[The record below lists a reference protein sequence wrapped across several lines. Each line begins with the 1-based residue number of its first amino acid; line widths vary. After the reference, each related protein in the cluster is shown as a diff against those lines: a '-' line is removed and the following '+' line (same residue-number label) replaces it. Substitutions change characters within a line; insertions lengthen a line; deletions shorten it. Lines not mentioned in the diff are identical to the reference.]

1 MKVTRRTG
9 SLVIVLVIFAAIV
22 LGTALAAIAIDKSE
36 IPMLQ
41 QHAAEAAVTADGYTH
56 GSNIGR
62 ATSGTAISTA
72 GDLRNA
78 LNGSGTYYL
87 TSDITLNASQSFVSN
102 TTFSGTLYGNGHTV
116 TVTGPLSSSS
126 SLKSGIANGTAIGGL
141 VGTLTGRIYDLN
153 VAMANGTSA
162 AFLSANGNIEMKVGL
177 IAGILDG
184 GTGSTH
190 GAIIENCT
198 VTIPSGSK
206 LAGLSYTSTGYEKHN
221 GANIGAI
228 AGNAN
233 SSFTIRNVTVT
244 NNGHILAGRGTSTSS
259 SNSYSLDMGFSSMLV
274 GLIWNDNANY
284 QQDIDNII
292 AKGSG
297 TVEGYVVS
305 ILGATYVASGS
316 TIYPLSINNYYNQF
330 IGIYSYGNDG
340 GWPTS
345 RAFVSYTLFKW
356 HSNDGSTL
364 TNYYHSSGTNQS
376 MMSSGYYVAPTNSI
390 TVSSNEYTV
399 GFDPKATDTL
409 NSLVVVAPVDNGGAN
424 YSATITGASNNS
436 YSDGHYAFNS
446 AGNTVVFRNLP
457 TAASNWSSG
466 GNFTCDIN
474 ITQDQIEVPT
484 YDTLTKWEHGYV
496 TSKTT
501 SGTPINNGTEFENI
515 FRPNGSLNQSGTYY
529 LNNDIAITGFTG
541 KTFGGTLDGNGRT
554 IFITGTHTGM
564 TGPHIGG
571 LVGTLSGTIKNVRVV
586 LMLPNNT
593 QVTCTNGKGG
603 DDFVIGFGGV
613 VGKIN
618 GGTVENVNVVIPS
631 GYTFSAGW
639 SGNGSDV
646 GVGGIAGSMIGSGTV
661 TNCTVQVDGDIRASS
676 GWPFASGIVGATGKE
691 QSYSDYPFRFTNIIL
706 KGIGTI
712 GGTTG
717 SGNDTQ
723 PTFAAAITITPP
735 ITGKTISI
743 DGFIYNMTGENGPT
757 WGSGGGAGSGYGKV
771 SSWGYVCQNNDN
783 GRPTAG
789 VGLSA
794 DGKISYS
801 NIYDMGSLMYDTV
814 AENGFTSGGDLIW
827 YDTTNHDGNVYYN
840 MTRTAEIKSTV
851 ADSTIPVTPYFPAS
865 ANGDLVLVA
874 GDGNDSFT
882 TPVAYDNGT
891 SSVVSEAVTV
901 AVGEESITYQ
911 VVTVAKNSITAG
923 STVTL
928 SEVITPAKPID
939 DLNQWE
945 NGYVASPR
953 TGNVSTAA
961 DLTTAIGENRDII
974 LSKDI
979 RDFTGFA
986 HTGTYTGILDGNGH
1000 TIYIVRDG
1008 GASGTNIG
1016 GLFSTLTGTVKNLRL
1031 VITTG
1036 ADRSNTKYLGGIAGA
1051 LDESAIVENVFVAIP
1066 AGVNLVTTRSGRD
1079 VGGVGG
1085 IAGGLINGSGDAV
1098 SISNTTVELQGT
1110 LKATA
1115 YWTFVGGFVGHLNG
1129 VSGTDKGA
1137 INYTNTTFKGKG
1149 LLDGVANSGE
1159 GVHTAAL
1166 GIVGGNVSAV
1176 KVDGVI
1182 NSFNGTLSSG
1192 RSAYAILVRNNLSL
1206 TLGNGIT
1213 LTNVYTSGT
1222 VTTYN
1227 GEMTYGKPV
1236 NPSDGIKVISTT
1248 VSGDS
1253 IPVTPYFPA
1262 SSNGNLVLVAGNGSE
1277 SVTTPLAYNN
1287 GTDSFVSE
1295 AVTVGSAK
1303 YQVVTVAKENV
1314 TTDPVS
1320 LEIAAVNDPVIATP
1334 SEDLVYKGQ
1343 NGIDVT
1349 IGTLKYGSDVLELG
1363 KDYTITIAAV
1373 AGGSVM
1379 DNKPVNA
1386 GEYTL
1391 TVTLTNH
1398 KFADDS
1404 TEKVLNFIVSPKA
1417 VTVTVT
1423 APDHVYDGS
1432 DQIDLEGVIDEGDVF
1447 EGDNVSL
1454 VLPKGIAR
1462 ISDVEQNINVTVD
1475 TITLSGTDA
1484 ANYTIANQ
1492 PGTVTVNIIAK
1503 ELTFTAGTKSF
1514 LFADADTTRTAI
1526 TDQNLTAGN
1535 TYSVNVTGFVEADPP
1550 EDKAYTL
1557 TVADPSYITERTA
1570 NGDGSKFLTV
1580 GTYTVKLSPA
1590 SGNYTF
1596 GSNNT
1601 FTFEVTKNENA
1612 NTWITEYAR
1621 EGWTYYNTA
1630 SEETTPIAKFGTPK
1644 ITYSRVST
1652 PNESITFDPNADFA
1666 SNTPVGTYRA
1676 TVKVDGDGTNYGD
1689 LIETYDFTVSP
1700 LDVTVELSAADT
1712 VYDGQPYEASNISI
1726 TLTATV
1732 NGNANTYTSKDNP
1745 DDVSTLL
1752 GSYSWQY
1759 SKEGDSAKSDGLPT
1773 DAGTYTI
1780 YLYNFSNNNVNVTGT
1795 LNCTATIAKA
1805 EVTFRAEIEGDA
1817 KLVYGTV
1824 PEDFN
1829 SLVNV
1834 TASGG
1839 INLDADGW
1847 SYTVTAATAAGDYT
1861 AATNAGTTVT
1871 LTVTITMTDP
1881 NHSAVQPTE
1890 QLRLEIQKA
1899 DIGEISVT
1907 NFGEVTIGF
1916 TSYKG
1921 FVYGQAKTLE
1931 FNNIPADLTVTP
1943 VYTYAVK
1950 DGEAIDKFD
1959 ILTADSGIYTVTVSI
1974 TDDDNYNNKTE
1985 TIEFAI
1991 AQANRSVT
1999 VKIDGDGW
2007 TYGDKIDIADKLVI
2021 EGIQESDVASVKYSG
2036 TTNADTNNSYG
2047 PTEDVPTE
2055 AGKYT
2060 VTVKWDETTNYTAG
2074 EAVSKEFI
2082 IKRAT
2087 GFANI
2092 SVNGTPYKE
2101 EVTAYYTGSAQPFK
2115 VTVEGHVGGAIKING
2130 TSSSTMDYNLK
2141 DAGTPTV
2148 VEVTV
2153 AQTANYDEATATAY
2167 IEILPAVIQS
2177 VTLETTKFAFG
2188 TLNTENANGTLNTEN
2203 ANATTAYGKAEVAFV
2218 EGKGGG
2224 TPAFTYSLSYNNTVP
2239 GNDKKDYI
2247 VVGKYNL
2254 NLTLTSDNFVFDVDG
2269 DTSTTAVTV
2278 QVTKGKNTWTSQ
2290 DEIDDYPFGFEG
2302 KPVKGTAKFGT
2313 AAVTYYREGKAIEF
2327 NFDPRAQDA
2336 GTYTAVVSVSANDN
2350 YDGISYEYTFAVLKH
2365 GLNITITKLTI
2376 KGTEVSGSADGFTVT
2391 YAPEMGLS
2399 AEVSVGS
2406 AEKGYNGSVPELL
2419 GNPTT
2424 RTYLFEHSAAD
2435 SNKWADGFPKSAGKY
2450 DVRVKGMKLAAEY
2463 NIDNFEF
2470 ESVPSVKLTIN
2481 RAKIT
2486 VTAGIP
2492 ENAVVYGMTT
2502 EEISNK
2508 ITLTPK
2514 EGVTL
2519 GKVTVT
2525 YNNGTPYDEP
2535 VDAGTE
2541 LTISVSVNAENENY
2555 IAEFEGGNTSTVLT
2569 ATVQKATLHVS
2580 YAESSSV
2587 LSADFD
2593 PDKFEKSDKYAAIT
2607 AKWNGK
2613 EVTASDYFDV
2623 TLTGYEGEVTGMTPA
2638 EFFANK
2644 EIGTYTFTVT
2654 LQADDAVNFVTDP
2667 ETIVYELT
2675 LAKNT
2680 VKLTVAIDSWTYGD
2694 SPATP
2699 EFTAIVTDEEGNETD
2714 ILQIVGQSIT
2724 VKYSNDSGDD
2734 LPGQPTDAGTYTLT
2748 ANIVGHHDYVA
2759 ENAATAKFTISPA
2772 EVKFVA
2778 TLAEGAELVY
2788 GIVPKDF
2795 NSLVTVTASGG
2806 INLGADGWGYTV
2818 TAAGDYTATTNAGTT
2833 VTLTVKFFVTDP
2845 NHTTVQPDKTLA
2857 LEIQKA
2863 EQSVDVSIDGWTY
2876 GGQAKEPD
2884 IDGIKENAVTTITY
2898 SGTTNAG
2905 EEYDSTTAPKKA
2917 GKYTLTVSWKET
2929 KNYTAGKAEPVAFT
2943 VEKAKLTKPT
2953 ANGNT
2958 FTYTGAAQTYTP
2970 DGFNAATMTISGNVQ
2985 TNADTY
2991 TVTVS
2996 VTDKYNYVWADG
3008 SDTGIEFSFVIGKAE
3023 QSVNVSIDG
3032 WTYGDTAKDYEIVG
3046 IMESAATTAVY
3057 SGTTNAG
3064 VKYDSET
3071 APEEAGSYTVT
3082 VSWKETKNYTAG
3094 SAEPV
3099 AFTVEKAKLTKP
3111 SANVD
3116 PFVYTGAEQTYIP
3129 EDFDAATMTIAGNIQ
3144 TNADT
3149 YTVTVSVTDKYNYV
3163 WADDTDTDITFT
3175 FVIGKAEQSVN
3186 VSISC
3191 WTYGDTAKEYEVEGI
3206 MENADYTVNYSGDGY
3221 SADTAPVNAGN
3232 YTLTITVDATANYNA
3247 AVASAE
3253 FTIAPKELHV
3263 SDSVM
3268 IIEVEYGELTL
3279 DDISSDEA
3287 ILAVIGDYTAI
3298 FDGLVYDDVLTP
3310 DDFTLTAAEDYSDL
3324 VADGFMVVQD
3334 YSIKVA
3340 LNATL
3345 TNYVVPESGLENIT
3359 FRVVKAANSIGRYS
3373 VSDWTYLDVRS
3384 EYIPAFS
3391 AAVFGTVVG
3400 SFFDENGTEIAV
3412 DDFGATT
3419 PAGTYTF
3426 RLSVAETDNYSGATR
3441 TGSFV
3446 VDKRIVVAEL
3456 TATDV
3461 TYDGALYDG
3470 ISYTL
3475 SYDVSDYI
3483 GTVGYEYSENGS
3495 AFRKGLPT
3503 DAGNYSVRI
3512 SEYSDSE
3519 NIELRAETVDF
3530 QINPAPMHFTVT
3542 GVDGAS
3548 IEYGTA
3554 IDDID
3559 MNALIV
3565 SVIPDSYVGDFE
3577 FTVSLIT
3584 ANGTAYRPGLY
3595 AGTVLYA
3602 TVDITLDSNNY
3613 YPVVDTAI
3621 EMLPKVTVAKVSHDM
3636 AFEVNDEI
3644 ITDGSSATVIEG
3656 SANTVID
3663 AISYYMSINDI
3674 QYYEY
3679 HITVDGEEYSRNFNW
3694 APGTHTV
3701 EVRLSGNHEGS
3712 TQFTVVIEEDLDAVD
3727 RAPFTP
3733 KTVVGEVL
3741 ESINFTWASA
3751 VSIAF
3756 GVAVAVLIILFFGLR
3771 RAKRK

>member
-62 ATSGTAISTA
+62 EISGTATAISTA

-87 TSDITLNASQSFVSN
+87 TQDIELSAQQSFRRSG
-102 TTFSGTLYGNGHTV
+102 TFSGTLYGNGYTV
-116 TVTGPLSSSS
+116 TVTGPLNNNTAAVT
-126 SLKSGIANGTAIGGL
+126 GIPNGTAIGGL

-153 VAMANGTSA
+153 VVMASGTSA
-162 AFLSANGNIEMKVGL
+162 AYLSASGNYEMRVGL

-184 GTGSTH
+184 GTGDNH

-206 LAGLSYTSTGYEKHN
+206 LGGLSYTKHDDYKTHN
-221 GANIGAI
+221 GANVGAI

-244 NNGHILAGRGTSTSS
+244 NNGHILAGKSSSTTA

-399 GFDPKATDTL
+399 GFDPKATDTSK
-409 NSLVVVAPVDNGGAN
+409 SLVVVKSVDNGGAN
-424 YSATITGASNNS
+424 YRATITGVNNNS
-436 YSDGHYAFNS
+436 YSDGYYAFNS
-446 AGNTVVFRNLP
+446 TGDTVVFRNLP
-457 TAASNWSSG
+457 TAASNWSSNG
-466 GNFTCDIN
+466 TFTCN
-474 ITQDQIEVPT
+474 ITTTQTETPLPT

-496 TSKTT
+496 SADTTT
-501 SGTPINNGTEFENI
+501 SGTAAISTGTQFENI

-529 LNNDIAITGFTG
+529 LTDDIAITGFTG
-541 KTFGGTLDGNGRT
+541 KTFGGTLDGNGHT
-554 IFITGTHTGM
+554 IFITDTHTGM

-586 LMLPNNT
+586 LMLPDNT
-593 QVTCTNGKGG
+593 QVTCTNGKG

-639 SGNGSDV
+639 GGSGSDV

-712 GGTTG
+712 GGTTTD
-717 SGNDTQ
+717 SSNTTQ

-851 ADSTIPVTPYFPAS
+851 AESTIPVTPYFPAS
-865 ANGDLVLVA
+865 SNGNLVLVA
-874 GDGNDSFT
+874 GDGT
-882 TPVAYDNGT
+882 
-891 SSVVSEAVTV
+891 VTV
-901 AVGEESITYQ
+901 PDLRYTNNAGTAFNSTADGNYK
-911 VVTVAKNSITAG
+911 VVTVAKGDINTA
-923 STVTL
+923 TVTL
-928 SEVITPAKPID
+928 EEPVAVIVTVDPM
-939 DLNQWE
+939 NQWE
-945 NGYVASPR
+945 HGYVSDDN
-953 TGNVSTAA
+953 TTTSG
-961 DLTTAIGENRDII
+961 TAIGSAEEFEKYFSPSGNGSLSNGTYYLTGDITI
-974 LSKDI
+974 KG
-979 RDFTGFA
+979 FTGKTFS
-986 HTGTYTGILDGNGH
+986 GTLDGNGH
-1000 TIYIVRDG
+1000 TIYI
-1008 GASGTNIG
+1008 AATNTGMTGKPIG
-1016 GLFSTLTGTVKNLRL
+1016 GLVGELTGKIKNVRVVIGNNVTVGTTATGGSGSYPMIGGIVGYLNGGTLENVQVVVPKDITFATQQFSSNLAFGGMVGEMNNATLTKVTAVIDGTLAPYGSYVWAAALVGKQAQNGTASTLTDVIVRGEGTFNATSSNSGGTHEDAFLAAVTVFQESSNAKRATVNG
-1031 VITTG
+1031 VIIDFTPTLNACDCYGIFTNNNYGGGSG
-1036 ADRSNTKYLGGIAGA
+1036 ADYSNIVEASNIYVINQTANENTSGNKVI
-1051 LDESAIVENVFVAIP
+1051 DESA
-1066 AGVNLVTTRSGRD
+1066 VTKS
-1079 VGGVGG
+1079 
-1085 IAGGLINGSGDAV
+1085 IAE
-1098 SISNTTVELQGT
+1098 TV
-1110 LKATA
+1110 K
-1115 YWTFVGGFVGHLNG
+1115 
-1129 VSGTDKGA
+1129 D
-1137 INYTNTTFKGKG
+1137 
-1149 LLDGVANSGE
+1149 
-1159 GVHTAAL
+1159 
-1166 GIVGGNVSAV
+1166 
-1176 KVDGVI
+1176 
-1182 NSFNGTLSSG
+1182 
-1192 RSAYAILVRNNLSL
+1192 RN
-1206 TLGNGIT
+1206 
-1213 LTNVYTSGT
+1213 
-1222 VTTYN
+1222 
-1227 GEMTYGKPV
+1227 
-1236 NPSDGIKVISTT
+1236 D
-1248 VSGDS
+1248 

-1262 SSNGNLVLVAGNGSE
+1262 SSNGNLVLVAGNGKD

-1295 AVTVGSAK
+1295 AVTVGSAE
-1303 YQVVTVAKENV
+1303 YQVVTVAKKNV
-1314 TTDPVS
+1314 TTGPVS

-1334 SEDLVYKGQ
+1334 SEDLVYNGQ
-1343 NGIDVT
+1343 SGIDVT

-1373 AGGSVM
+1373 AGGTGSVEG
-1379 DNKPVNA
+1379 NKPVNA

-1391 TVTLTNH
+1391 TVTLTKHN
-1398 KFADDS
+1398 FADGNN
-1404 TEKVLNFIVSPKA
+1404 EKVLNFTVSPKA

-1423 APDHVYDGS
+1423 AVDREYDGTT
-1432 DQIDLEGVIDEGDVF
+1432 
-1447 EGDNVSL
+1447 NV
-1454 VLPKGIAR
+1454 
-1462 ISDVEQNINVTVD
+1462 
-1475 TITLSGTDA
+1475 TLSGGELFGVVSGDSVTANLGTGTAAQAGVGTGISVTVNVTLTGAHA
-1484 ANYTIANQ
+1484 ANYVLQSQ
-1492 PGTVTVNIIAK
+1492 PTVTVNITPK
-1503 ELTFTAGTKSF
+1503 VLSFTAGTTSF
-1514 LFADADTTRTAI
+1514 PFANTMGTAI
-1526 TDQNLTAGN
+1526 TEQNLTDGV
-1535 TYSVNVTGFVEADPP
+1535 TYSVNVTGFVETDPE

-1557 TVADPSYITERTA
+1557 EVSTVS
-1570 NGDGSKFLTV
+1570 
-1580 GTYTVKLSPA
+1580 GTTPTYVTDNTNLHNNYLAKGEYTVTLTTPV

-1601 FTFEVTKNENA
+1601 FTFYVTKNENA
-1612 NTWITEYAR
+1612 NTWLTEYAR
-1621 EGWTYYNTA
+1621 GDWTYYSNPTA
-1630 SEETTPIAKFGTPK
+1630 ETTPVARFGSPA
-1644 ITYSRVST
+1644 ITYSNG
-1652 PNESITFDPNADFA
+1652 NEGF
-1666 SNTPVGTYRA
+1666 SNTTAKGTY
-1676 TVKVDGDGTNYGD
+1676 TVNVSVAETDNYGA
-1689 LIETYDFTVSP
+1689 LTKEYSFTVSA
-1700 LDVTVELSAADT
+1700 LDVTVALSAAGT
-1712 VYDGQPYEASNISI
+1712 VYDGQAYEADNITI

-1732 NGNANTYTSKDNP
+1732 NGKETTYTSKDNP
-1745 DDVSTLL
+1745 DDDVSALL
-1752 GSYSWQY
+1752 GSYGWQH
-1759 SKEGDSAKSDGLPT
+1759 SVDGGETETKEDHLPT
-1773 DAGTYTI
+1773 DAGTYT
-1780 YLYNFSNNNVNVTGT
+1780 LYICNYSSNKNVNVTGT
-1795 LNCTATIAKA
+1795 LNCTATISPA
-1805 EVTFRAEIEGDA
+1805 EVTFSAETVYGAE
-1817 KLVYGTV
+1817 LVYGTFT
-1824 PEDFN
+1824 DTAAAHD
-1829 SLVNV
+1829 LVAV
-1834 TASGG
+1834 TAEGYPDLPFDYSVQLKVAGG
-1839 INLDADGW
+1839 IY
-1847 SYTVTAATAAGDYT
+1847 SATTD
-1861 AATNAGTTVT
+1861 AGTTVT
-1871 LTVTITMTDP
+1871 LTVQVSVTDP
-1881 NHSAVQPTE
+1881 NHTAVQPAET
-1890 QLRLEIQKA
+1890 LTLEIQKA

-1907 NFGEVTIGF
+1907 NFGSVTIDF

-1931 FNNIPADLTVTP
+1931 FSGIPADLTVTP
-1943 VYTYAVK
+1943 VYTYVK
-1950 DGEAIDKFD
+1950 DGAQIDNFD
-1959 ILTADSGIYTVTVSI
+1959 ILTANSGIYTVTVSI
-1974 TDDDNYNNKTE
+1974 TGDTNYNDKTSK

-1991 AQANRSVT
+1991 ARAEQSVN
-1999 VKIDGDGW
+1999 VSIGGW
-2007 TYGDKIDIADKLVI
+2007 TYGEEASTLQID
-2021 EGIQESDVASVKYSG
+2021 GIKESAVTTVTYSG
-2036 TTNADTNNSYG
+2036 TTNAGDEYNSEEV
-2047 PTEDVPTE
+2047 PTIVPTE
-2055 AGKYT
+2055 AGTYT
-2060 VTVKWDETTNYTAG
+2060 VTVSWAETTNYTAG
-2074 EAVSKEFI
+2074 SAKSEEFTI
-2082 IKRAT
+2082 ARAT
-2087 GFANI
+2087 GFAKI
-2092 SVNGTPYKE
+2092 SVNGTPYTKT
-2101 EVTAYYTGSAQPFK
+2101 VTAYYTGSAQPFK
-2115 VTVEGHVGGAIKING
+2115 VTVEGHGGEIYIDGNH
-2130 TSSSTMDYNLK
+2130 SSTMNFSLT
-2141 DAGTPTV
+2141 DAGTTTV
-2148 VEVTV
+2148 KVTV
-2153 AQTANYDEATATAY
+2153 AQTANYTESTATTVE

-2177 VTLETTKFAFG
+2177 VTLKTTKFAFG
-2188 TLNTENANGTLNTEN
+2188 TLNTENANDAATYGT
-2203 ANATTAYGKAEVAFV
+2203 ADVAFV
-2218 EGKGGG
+2218 EYKGSVS
-2224 TPAFTYSLSYNNTVP
+2224 PEFTYSLSYSKTEN
-2239 GNDKKDYI
+2239 GNDEKAYI
-2247 VVGKYNL
+2247 VVGEEYI
-2254 NLTLTSDNFVFDVDG
+2254 LTLALTGETAANFVFDG
-2269 DTSTTAVTV
+2269 NTSTTAVTV

-2302 KPVKGTAKFGT
+2302 KPVTGTAKFGT
-2313 AAVTYYREGKAIEF
+2313 AAVTYYRGNVMGQANKGEAIAF
-2327 NFDPRAQDA
+2327 SFDQRAQDA
-2336 GTYTAVVSVSANDN
+2336 GTYTAVVSVPANDN
-2350 YDGISYEYTFAVLKH
+2350 YDEIYYEYTFAVKKH

-2376 KGTEVSGSADGFTVT
+2376 KGTEVSGSAADGYTVT
-2391 YAPEMGLS
+2391 YAPEMGYS

-2406 AEKGYNGSVPELL
+2406 AEKDYNGSVPELL

-2424 RTYLFEHSAAD
+2424 RTYLFEYSVAD
-2435 SNKWADGFPKSAGKY
+2435 SNVWNDGFPQSAGNY
-2450 DVRVKGMKLAAEY
+2450 DVRVKGMKLAAGY

-2470 ESVPSVKLTIN
+2470 VSVPSVKLTIDP
-2481 RAKIT
+2481 AKIT
-2486 VTAGIP
+2486 VTAYIP
-2492 ENAVVYGMTT
+2492 ENAAVVYGMTT
-2502 EEISNK
+2502 DEIRNLIK
-2508 ITLTPK
+2508 LDPE

-2519 GKVTVT
+2519 GEVKVTYDNGT
-2525 YNNGTPYDEP
+2525 EYNNT
-2535 VDAGTE
+2535 VAAGKK
-2541 LTISVSVNAENENY
+2541 LTISVVSVKAENKNY
-2555 IAEFEGGNTSTVLT
+2555 IAEFVGGVLT
-2569 ATVQKATLHVS
+2569 PIVQQATLHVD
-2580 YAESSSV
+2580 AEDSSV
-2587 LSADFD
+2587 LSANFD
-2593 PDKFEKSDKYAAIT
+2593 PDEFNEFKMYDAIT

-2613 EVTASDYFDV
+2613 IVTASDYFDV
-2623 TLTGYEGEVTGMTPA
+2623 TLTGYKGEVTGMTA
-2638 EFFANK
+2638 EENFANK

-2654 LQADDAVNFVTDP
+2654 LKDDYAVNFVTDP
-2667 ETIVYELT
+2667 ETIVYKLT
-2675 LAKNT
+2675 LGQSIVT
-2680 VKLTVAIDSWTYGD
+2680 LTVSIGNWTYGGTAAK
-2694 SPATP
+2694 PT
-2699 EFTAIVTDEEGNETD
+2699 FTVTASDGKEID
-2714 ILQIVGQSIT
+2714 IRTIGQYIT
-2724 VKYSNDSGDD
+2724 INYSNDSGYDSPD
-2734 LPGQPTDAGTYTLT
+2734 QPTDAGTYTLT

-2759 ENAATAKFTISPA
+2759 ENAATAEFTISPA
-2772 EVKFVA
+2772 EVKFGA
-2778 TLAEGAELVY
+2778 KLAEGAELVY

-2863 EQSVDVSIDGWTY
+2863 DQSVTVKISGWTY
-2876 GGQAKEPD
+2876 KETENAPV
-2884 IDGIKENAVTTITY
+2884 IEGIKEGATTTVSY

-2905 EEYDSTTAPKKA
+2905 EEYDSATAPKEA
-2917 GKYTLTVSWKET
+2917 GTYTVTVSWKET
-2929 KNYTAGKAEPVAFT
+2929 TNYTAGSAAPVPFT

-2958 FTYTGAAQTYTP
+2958 FTYTGAEQTYIP
-2970 DGFNAATMTISGNVQ
+2970 EDFDAATMTISGNVQ
-2985 TNADTY
+2985 TNAGNY

-2996 VTDKYNYVWADG
+2996 VKYKYNYVWAD
-3008 SDTGIEFSFVIGKAE
+3008 DTDTDITFTFVIAKAE
-3023 QSVNVSIDG
+3023 QLVNVTISG

-3071 APEEAGSYTVT
+3071 APTAAGSYTVT
-3082 VSWKETKNYTAG
+3082 VSWAETTNYTAG
-3094 SAEPV
+3094 SAAPV

-3111 SANVD
+3111 TANVD
-3116 PFVYTGAEQTYIP
+3116 PFVYTGAAQTYTP
-3129 EDFDAATMTIAGNIQ
+3129 DGFNAATMTIAGNVQ

-3163 WADDTDTDITFT
+3163 WADDTDTDITFN

-3186 VSISC
+3186 VSIDG
-3191 WTYGDTAKEYEVEGI
+3191 WTYGDTAKEYSVEGI
-3206 MENADYTVNYSGDGY
+3206 MENAGYTVNYSGDGY

-3232 YTLTITVDATANYNA
+3232 YTLKITVDATANYNA

-3279 DDISSDEA
+3279 DDISSYEA
-3287 ILAVIGDYTAI
+3287 IMAVIGDYTAI

-3310 DDFTLTAAEDYSDL
+3310 DDFTLTAAKDYSGS
-3324 VADGFMVVQD
+3324 VADGFMAVAD

-3340 LNATL
+3340 LNDSL

-3373 VSDWTYLDVRS
+3373 VSGWTYLDVRS

-3391 AAVFGTVVG
+3391 AAAFGTVVG

-3426 RLSVAETDNYSGATR
+3426 RLSVAETDNYTGATR

-3446 VDKRIVVAEL
+3446 VDKLIVVAEL

-3461 TYDGALYDG
+3461 TYDGAVYDG

-3475 SYDVSDYI
+3475 SFDVSDYI

-3512 SEYSDSE
+3512 GEYSDSE

-3554 IDDID
+3554 IADID
-3559 MNALIV
+3559 VNALIV

-3595 AGTVLYA
+3595 AGTTLYA

-3621 EMLPKVTVAKVSHDM
+3621 EMLPKVNITKVSHDM
-3636 AFEVNDEI
+3636 AFEISDEI
-3644 ITDGSSATVIEG
+3644 ITDGSSAAVIEG

-3712 TQFTVVIEEDLDAVD
+3712 AQFTVVIEENPDAVD

>member
-62 ATSGTAISTA
+62 EISGTATAISNA

-87 TSDITLNASQSFVSN
+87 TRNITLNASQSFVSN

-116 TVTGPLSSSS
+116 TVTGPLNSNTAAVT
-126 SLKSGIANGTAIGGL
+126 GIPNGTAIGGL
-141 VGTLTGRIYDLN
+141 VGTLSGRIYDLN
-153 VAMANGTSA
+153 VVMASGTSA
-162 AFLSANGNIEMKVGL
+162 AYLSSVNNYEMRVGL

-184 GTGSTH
+184 GTGDNH

-206 LAGLSYTSTGYEKHN
+206 LGGLSYTKHDDYKTHN
-221 GANIGAI
+221 GANVGAI

-244 NNGHILAGRGTSTSS
+244 NNGHILAGKSSSTTA

-399 GFDPKATDTL
+399 GFDPKATNTSE
-409 NSLVVVAPVDNGGAN
+409 SLVVVKSGVIGGAN
-424 YSATITGASNNS
+424 YRATITGVNNNS
-436 YSDGHYAFNS
+436 YSDHYAFNS
-446 AGNTVVFRNLP
+446 AGDTVVFRGLS
-457 TAASNWSSG
+457 TAASNWSKNG
-466 GNFTCDIN
+466 TFNCT
-474 ITQDQIEVPT
+474 ITTTRTEIQVPT
-484 YDTLTKWEHGYV
+484 YDDLTKWEHGYV
-496 TSKTT
+496 SADTTT
-501 SGTPINNGTEFENI
+501 SGTEAISTGTQFENI

-529 LNNDIAITGFTG
+529 LTDDIAITGFTG
-541 KTFGGTLDGNGRT
+541 KTFGGTLDGNGHT
-554 IFITGTHTGM
+554 IFIVASNTGM

-586 LMLPNNT
+586 LMLPDNT

-639 SGNGSDV
+639 SGSGSDV

-691 QSYSDYPFRFTNIIL
+691 QNYNEFPFRFTNIIL

-712 GGTTG
+712 GGTTTD
-717 SGNDTQ
+717 SSNTTQ

-735 ITGKTISI
+735 ITGNTISI

-757 WGSGGGAGSGYGKV
+757 WGSGGGAGSGYRKV

-827 YDTTNHDGNVYYN
+827 HDTDNHDGNVYYN

-865 ANGDLVLVA
+865 ANGNLVLVA
-874 GDGNDSFT
+874 GDGT
-882 TPVAYDNGT
+882 
-891 SSVVSEAVTV
+891 VTV
-901 AVGEESITYQ
+901 PDLQYTNNAGTAFNSTADGNYK
-911 VVTVAKNSITAG
+911 VVTVEKSKVDTT
-923 STVTL
+923 TVTL
-928 SEVITPAKPID
+928 EEPVTVIVTVDPM
-939 DLNQWE
+939 NQWE
-945 NGYVASPR
+945 HGYVSDDN
-953 TGNVSTAA
+953 TTTSG
-961 DLTTAIGENRDII
+961 TAIGSAEEFEKYFSPSGNGSLSNGTYYLTGDITI
-974 LSKDI
+974 KG
-979 RDFTGFA
+979 FTGKTFS
-986 HTGTYTGILDGNGH
+986 GTLDGNGH
-1000 TIYIVRDG
+1000 TIYI
-1008 GASGTNIG
+1008 AATNTGMTGKPIG
-1016 GLFSTLTGTVKNLRL
+1016 GLVGELTGKIKNVRVVIGNNVTVGTTATGGSGSYPMIGGIVGYLNGGTLENVQVVVPKDITFATQQFSSNLAFGGMVGEMNNATLTKVTAVIDGTLAPYGSYVWAAALVGKQAQNGTASTLTDVIVRGEGTFNATSSNSGGTHEDAFLAAVTVFQESSNAKRATVNG
-1031 VITTG
+1031 VIIDFTPTLNACDCYGIFTNNNYGGGSG
-1036 ADRSNTKYLGGIAGA
+1036 ADYSNIVEASNIYVINQTANENTSGNKVI
-1051 LDESAIVENVFVAIP
+1051 DESA
-1066 AGVNLVTTRSGRD
+1066 VTKS
-1079 VGGVGG
+1079 
-1085 IAGGLINGSGDAV
+1085 IAE
-1098 SISNTTVELQGT
+1098 TV
-1110 LKATA
+1110 K
-1115 YWTFVGGFVGHLNG
+1115 
-1129 VSGTDKGA
+1129 D
-1137 INYTNTTFKGKG
+1137 
-1149 LLDGVANSGE
+1149 
-1159 GVHTAAL
+1159 
-1166 GIVGGNVSAV
+1166 
-1176 KVDGVI
+1176 
-1182 NSFNGTLSSG
+1182 
-1192 RSAYAILVRNNLSL
+1192 RN
-1206 TLGNGIT
+1206 
-1213 LTNVYTSGT
+1213 
-1222 VTTYN
+1222 
-1227 GEMTYGKPV
+1227 
-1236 NPSDGIKVISTT
+1236 D
-1248 VSGDS
+1248 
-1253 IPVTPYFPA
+1253 IPVTPYFPI
-1262 SSNGNLVLVAGNGSE
+1262 SYKEDGTVNTDNLVLVAGNGKD

-1287 GTDSFVSE
+1287 GTDSFVSV
-1295 AVTVGSAK
+1295 AVTVGEESIT
-1303 YQVVTVAKENV
+1303 YQVVTVAKSEVKTN
-1314 TTDPVS
+1314 TVS
-1320 LEIAAVNDPVIATP
+1320 LEIAAVNDPKLTAT
-1334 SEDLVYKGQ
+1334 DFTYNGQ

-1349 IGTLKYGSDVLELG
+1349 IGALKYGSDVLKLG
-1363 KDYTITIAAV
+1363 TDYTITIAV
-1373 AGGSVM
+1373 AGGSVV
-1379 DNKPVNA
+1379 DKPVNA

-1404 TEKVLNFIVSPKA
+1404 TEKVLYFTVSRKA
-1417 VTVTVT
+1417 VEVTVT
-1423 APDHVYDGS
+1423 ADEREYDGTKNVTLS
-1432 DQIDLEGVIDEGDVF
+1432 GGELSGVVS
-1447 EGDNVSL
+1447 GDNVTANL
-1454 VLPKGIAR
+1454 GTGTAAQAGVGTD
-1462 ISDVEQNINVTVD
+1462 ISVTVNVTLTGD
-1475 TITLSGTDA
+1475 HA
-1484 ANYTIANQ
+1484 ANYVLQSQ
-1492 PGTVTVNIIAK
+1492 PDDVTVNITRK
-1503 ELTFTAGTKSF
+1503 VLSF
-1514 LFADADTTRTAI
+1514 SDVTTSFPFANTTGTAI

-1535 TYSVNVTGFVEADPP
+1535 TYSLNVTGFVETDP
-1550 EDKAYTL
+1550 KAYTL
-1557 TVADPSYITERTA
+1557 TVSTVSGTPTYVTDNMDSQ
-1570 NGDGSKFLTV
+1570 NKFLAV
-1580 GTYTVKLSPA
+1580 GEYTVTLKPV

-1596 GSNNT
+1596 GSDNT

-1612 NTWITEYAR
+1612 NTWIKEYAR
-1621 EGWTYYNTA
+1621 EGWTYYSDPTA
-1630 SEETTPIAKFGTPK
+1630 ETLPVARFGSPA
-1644 ITYSRVST
+1644 ITYSNG
-1652 PNESITFDPNADFA
+1652 NEGF
-1666 SNTPVGTYRA
+1666 SNTTAQGTY
-1676 TVKVDGDGTNYGD
+1676 TVNVSVAETDNYGA
-1689 LIETYDFTVSP
+1689 LTKEYSFTVSA
-1700 LDVTVELSAADT
+1700 LDVTVALSARDT
-1712 VYDGQPYEASNISI
+1712 EYDGQAYEASNISI

-1732 NGNANTYTSKDNP
+1732 NGTETTYTSAEHPDN
-1745 DDVSTLL
+1745 VSDLL
-1752 GSYSWQY
+1752 GSYGWQY
-1759 SKEGDSAKSDGLPT
+1759 SVDGATKTTGLPKN
-1773 DAGTYTI
+1773 AGTYTLYI
-1780 YLYNFSNNNVNVTGT
+1780 YNYSNNNVNVTGT
-1795 LNCTATIAKA
+1795 LNCTATIDQA
-1805 EVTFRAEIEGDA
+1805 EVAFRAEIAGGAE
-1817 KLVYGTV
+1817 LVYGTV
-1824 PEDFN
+1824 PTDFN

-1839 INLDADGW
+1839 INLSTDDW
-1847 SYTVTAATAAGDYT
+1847 SYTVTPSVENGEYGATTD
-1861 AATNAGTTVT
+1861 AGTTVT
-1871 LTVTITMTDP
+1871 LTVQVSVTDP
-1881 NHSAVQPTE
+1881 NHTAVQPAET
-1890 QLRLEIQKA
+1890 LTLEIQKA

-1907 NFGEVTIGF
+1907 NFGSVTIDF

-1931 FNNIPADLTVTP
+1931 FSGIPADLTVTP
-1943 VYTYAVK
+1943 VYTYVK
-1950 DGEAIDKFD
+1950 DGAQIDNFD
-1959 ILTADSGIYTVTVSI
+1959 ILTANSGIYTVTVSI
-1974 TDDDNYNNKTE
+1974 TGDDNYNNKTSE
-1985 TIEFAI
+1985 AIEFAI
-1991 AQANRSVT
+1991 AKAEQSVT
-1999 VKIDGDGW
+1999 VSIHGW
-2007 TYGDKIDIADKLVI
+2007 TYKETENAPVI
-2021 EGIQESDVASVKYSG
+2021 EGIKESATTTVSYSG
-2036 TTNADTNNSYG
+2036 TTNADTNNLYG
-2047 PTEDVPTE
+2047 PTDVVPTE
-2055 AGKYT
+2055 AGTYT
-2060 VTVKWDETTNYTAG
+2060 VTVSWVETTNYTAG
-2074 EAVSKEFI
+2074 SVESAEFTI
-2082 IKRAT
+2082 AKAT
-2087 GFANI
+2087 GFAKI
-2092 SVNGTPYKE
+2092 SVNGTTYTEK
-2101 EVTAYYTGSAQPFK
+2101 VTAYYTGSEQTFK
-2115 VTVEGHVGGAIKING
+2115 VTVEGHGGAIDING
-2130 TSSSTMDYNLK
+2130 TPSSTMDYNLTN
-2141 DAGTPTV
+2141 AGTTTIN
-2148 VEVTV
+2148 VTV
-2153 AQTANYDEATATAY
+2153 AQTPNYFEATATAY
-2167 IEILPAVIQS
+2167 IEILRAVIQS
-2177 VTLETTKFAFG
+2177 VTLKTTAFAFG
-2188 TLNTENANGTLNTEN
+2188 TLNTENANDAATYGTP
-2203 ANATTAYGKAEVAFV
+2203 GVAFV
-2218 EGKGGG
+2218 DGKGSGS
-2224 TPAFTYSLSYNNTVP
+2224 PEFTYSLAYSKTEN
-2239 GNDKKDYI
+2239 GSDKKAYI
-2247 VVGKYNL
+2247 VFGEEYT
-2254 NLTLTSDNFVFDVDG
+2254 LTLALTDETAANFVFDG
-2269 DTSTTAVTV
+2269 NTSTTAVTV
-2278 QVTKGKNTWTSQ
+2278 QVTKGKNTWISE
-2290 DEIDDYPFGFEG
+2290 DKIVDYPFGFKGEE
-2302 KPVKGTAKFGT
+2302 VKGTAAFGNAAIDYYIGDVT
-2313 AAVTYYREGKAIEF
+2313 EQTDRDEAAVT
-2327 NFDPRAQDA
+2327 FDFRATAMKA
-2336 GTYTAVVSVSANDN
+2336 GTYTAVVSVPKNDN
-2350 YDGISYEYTFAVLKH
+2350 YDEISYEYTFVVEKH
-2365 GLNITITKLTI
+2365 GLNITDLTI
-2376 KGTEVSGSADGFTVT
+2376 DGTGVSGSAADGFTVT
-2391 YAPEMGLS
+2391 YAPDMGLS
-2399 AEVSVGS
+2399 ATVSIS
-2406 AEKGYNGSVPELL
+2406 YMEGYQGLLSDLL
-2419 GNPTT
+2419 GDLNT
-2424 RTYLFEHSAAD
+2424 RTYLFEHSAQNSD
-2435 SNKWADGFPKSAGKY
+2435 VWADGLPEDAGTY
-2450 DVRVKGMKLAAEY
+2450 TVRFKGMKLDAKY

-2470 ESVPSVKLTIN
+2470 KSVPSVKLTIN

-2486 VTAGIP
+2486 VTAKIP
-2492 ENAVVYGMTT
+2492 ENSVVYGMTADD
-2502 EEISNK
+2502 IRNL
-2508 ITLTPK
+2508 IILTPK

-2519 GKVTVT
+2519 GEVTVT
-2525 YNNGTPYDEP
+2525 YNNGKPYDETVP
-2535 VDAGTE
+2535 ARTK
-2541 LTISVSVNAENENY
+2541 LTIAVSVKAENKNY

-2569 ATVQKATLHVS
+2569 ATVQKATLHVD
-2580 YAESSSV
+2580 AESSSK
-2587 LSADFD
+2587 LSANFN
-2593 PDKFEKSDKYAAIT
+2593 PDEFKMYDAIT
-2607 AKWNGK
+2607 AKWNGN
-2613 EVTASDYFDV
+2613 EVSATDYFDV
-2623 TLTGYEGEVTGMTPA
+2623 TLTGYKGEVTGMTA
-2638 EFFANK
+2638 EENFANK

-2654 LQADDAVNFVTDP
+2654 LKADVAVNFVTDP
-2667 ETIVYELT
+2667 ESIVYELT
-2675 LAKNT
+2675 LGQNIVT
-2680 VKLTVAIDSWTYGD
+2680 LTVSIGNWTYGGTAAKPTFTVTASDGKEIDIPTIERFITVNYSNGSGYD
-2694 SPATP
+2694 SP
-2699 EFTAIVTDEEGNETD
+2699 D
-2714 ILQIVGQSIT
+2714 
-2724 VKYSNDSGDD
+2724 
-2734 LPGQPTDAGTYTLT
+2734 QPTDAGTYTLT
-2748 ANIVGHHDYVA
+2748 ANIVGHHDYVT
-2759 ENAATAKFTISPA
+2759 ENAATAEFTISPA
-2772 EVKFVA
+2772 EVKFGA
-2778 TLAEGAELVY
+2778 TLAEGAKLVY
-2788 GIVPKDF
+2788 GIFTDTAAAHDLVVVTAEGYQDLPFDYSVKL
-2795 NSLVTVTASGG
+2795 SVAGGIYSEKTPALTLVTVS
-2806 INLGADGWGYTV
+2806 V
-2818 TAAGDYTATTNAGTT
+2818 E
-2833 VTLTVKFFVTDP
+2833 VVTDP
-2845 NHTTVQPDKTLA
+2845 NYTPVQPDELD
-2857 LEIQKA
+2857 LPVQRA
-2863 EQSVDVSIDGWTY
+2863 EQSVTVSIGGWTY
-2876 GGQAKEPD
+2876 GETAKGPD
-2884 IDGIKENAVTTITY
+2884 IDGIKESAATTAFY
-2898 SGTTNAG
+2898 SGTTNEG
-2905 EEYDSTTAPKKA
+2905 TEYSSTTAPTEA
-2917 GKYTLTVSWKET
+2917 GTYTVTVSWDET
-2929 KNYTAGKAEPVAFT
+2929 TNYTAGSAAPVPFT

-2953 ANGNT
+2953 ENGNT
-2958 FTYTGAAQTYTP
+2958 FTYTGAEQTYTP
-2970 DGFNAATMTISGNVQ
+2970 DGFDAARMTIAGNVQ
-2985 TNADTY
+2985 TNAGNY

-3008 SDTGIEFSFVIGKAE
+3008 SDTGIEFNFVIGKAE
-3023 QSVNVSIDG
+3023 QSVNVTISG
-3032 WTYGDTAKDYEIVG
+3032 WTYGGQANEPQTEG
-3046 IMESAATTAVY
+3046 IQESAATTAAY

-3071 APEEAGSYTVT
+3071 APTAAGTYTVT
-3082 VSWKETKNYTAG
+3082 VSWAETTNYTAG
-3094 SAEPV
+3094 SVESAE
-3099 AFTVEKAKLTKP
+3099 FTVEKAKLTKP

-3116 PFVYTGAEQTYIP
+3116 PFVYMGAEQTYTP
-3129 EDFDAATMTIAGNIQ
+3129 DGFDADTMTISGNVQ
-3144 TNADT
+3144 TNAGN

-3163 WADDTDTDITFT
+3163 WADDTDTNITFN
-3175 FVIGKAEQSVN
+3175 FVIGKAEQSVT
-3186 VSISC
+3186 VKIDG
-3191 WTYGDTAKEYEVEGI
+3191 WTYGDTAKEYSVEGI
-3206 MENADYTVNYSGDGY
+3206 MENAGYTVTYSGDGY

-3232 YTLTITVDATANYNA
+3232 YTLTITVDATANYNS

-3268 IIEVEYGELTL
+3268 IIEAEYGELTL

-3324 VADGFMVVQD
+3324 VADGFMAVAD

-3359 FRVVKAANSIGRYS
+3359 FRVVKAVNSIGRYS
-3373 VSDWTYLDVRS
+3373 VSGWTYLDVRS

-3391 AAVFGTVVG
+3391 AAKFGTVVG

-3426 RLSVAETDNYSGATR
+3426 RLSVAETDNYAGATR

-3461 TYDGALYDG
+3461 TYDGAVYDG

-3475 SYDVSDYI
+3475 SFDVSDYI

-3512 SEYSDSE
+3512 GEYSDSE

-3559 MNALIV
+3559 MNALIA
-3565 SVIPDSYVGDFE
+3565 SVIPDSYVGGFE

-3595 AGTVLYA
+3595 AGTTLYA

-3621 EMLPKVTVAKVSHDM
+3621 EMLPKVNITKVSHDM
-3636 AFEVNDEI
+3636 AFEISDEI
-3644 ITDGSSATVIEG
+3644 ITDGSSAAVIEG

-3663 AISYYMSINDI
+3663 AISYYMAINDI

-3679 HITVDGEEYSRNFNW
+3679 HITVDGEEYSRNFVW

-3712 TQFTVVIEEDLDAVD
+3712 TQFTVVIEEDPDAVD